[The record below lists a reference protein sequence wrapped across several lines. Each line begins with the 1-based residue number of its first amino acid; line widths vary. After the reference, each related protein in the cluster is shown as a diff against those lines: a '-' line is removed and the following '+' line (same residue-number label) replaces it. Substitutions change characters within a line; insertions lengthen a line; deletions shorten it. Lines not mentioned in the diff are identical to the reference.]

1 MLLAMITAV
10 FAEDAAV
17 NAQNAIK
24 ITIVHTNDTHS
35 RVNEGDGMGLAKVSS
50 LIKELKQQNPNTLV
64 LDAGDTFHGQT
75 IATLSKGQSIA
86 NIMNTIGYDAMAPGN
101 HDFNYGYERLLELD
115 GITNFPILAANIKKA
130 DGSDLFTPYIIKE
143 IAGVKIG
150 IFGLATP
157 ETTYKTHPDN
167 VKGLAFKDP
176 TEAAAE
182 MVALLKDQTDVI
194 IALAHLGVDE
204 ASVDTSTK
212 VAAGVEGIDLIV
224 DGHSHTVLEQGKI
237 VGSTMIVST
246 GEYDKN
252 LGVVDLYVTN
262 GKVSDIQADLVSKD
276 EASVTVPDE
285 AVKKAIDEIIAE
297 QAVVLNQVV
306 GKASVDLE
314 GTREKVRTGETNLG
328 NLITDAMV
336 AETGADCALTNGG
349 GIRASIPKGDITKG
363 QVITVLPFGNYIVTK
378 KVPGSDIKAALEHGT
393 GSYPA
398 AMGGFPHVSGIKYTI
413 DTSRAA
419 GDRVVD
425 ITVKGRP
432 LDLQKEYILAT
443 NDFMAA
449 GGDNYTMFADNK
461 ILNEYSSLDEAVI
474 EYIQAKGT
482 VSPALEARVSVKDA
496 AVAEVKENYYIV
508 KKGDWL
514 SKIAIKYNTTWQKLQ
529 ELNKIKNPDLIFPN
543 QKILLP

>member
-1 MLLAMITAV
+1 MVLAMFTTV
-10 FAEDAAV
+10 FAEDAVA
-17 NAQNAIK
+17 NTQDAIK
-24 ITIVHTNDTHS
+24 ITIMHTNDTHS
-35 RVNEGDGMGLAKVSS
+35 RVSEGDGMGLAKVSS
-50 LIKELKQQNPNTLV
+50 FIKELKQQNPNALV

-75 IATLSKGQSIA
+75 IATLSKGESIA

-101 HDFNYGYERLLELD
+101 HDFNYGYERLAELD
-115 GITNFPILAANIKKA
+115 KITNFPILAANIKKA

-176 TEAAAE
+176 VEAAAE

-194 IALAHLGVDE
+194 IALAHLGMDE
-204 ASVDTSTK
+204 ASVDTSTR
-212 VAAGVEGIDLIV
+212 VAAEVEGIDLIV
-224 DGHSHTVLEQGKI
+224 DGHSHTVLEQGKLI
-237 VGSTMIVST
+237 GSTMIVST
-246 GEYDKN
+246 GEFDKN
-252 LGVVDLYVTN
+252 FGIVDLLVTN
-262 GKVSDIQADLVSKD
+262 GKVSDIQADLISKE

-285 AVKKAIDEIIAE
+285 AVKKAVDAITAE
-297 QAVVLNQVV
+297 QAFILNQVV
-306 GKASVDLE
+306 GKTSVDLE
-314 GTREKVRTGETNLG
+314 GAREKVRTGETNLG
-328 NLITDAMV
+328 NLITDAMI

-349 GIRASIPKGDITKG
+349 GIRASIPGGDITKG

-378 KVPGSDIKAALEHGT
+378 KVPGSDIKAALELGT

-398 AMGGFPHVSGIKYTI
+398 ALGGFPHVSGIRYTI
-413 DTSRAA
+413 DTTMTA

-425 ITVKGRP
+425 ITVKGQP

-443 NDFMAA
+443 NDFMAV
-449 GGDNYTMFADNK
+449 GGDNYTMFADNE
-461 ILNEYSSLDEAVI
+461 ILNEYCSLDEAVI
-474 EYIQAKGT
+474 EYILAKGT
-482 VSPALEARVSVKDA
+482 VSPALEARISVKEA
-496 AVAEVKENYYIV
+496 AVAEVKEEYYIV

-514 SKIAIKYNTTWQKLQ
+514 SKIAIKFNTTWQKLQ